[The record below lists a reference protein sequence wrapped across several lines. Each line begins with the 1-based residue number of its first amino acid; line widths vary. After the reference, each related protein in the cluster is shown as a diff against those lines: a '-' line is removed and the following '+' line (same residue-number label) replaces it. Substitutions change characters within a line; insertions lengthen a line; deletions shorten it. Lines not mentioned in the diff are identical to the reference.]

1 MSHRRQLSWAT
12 ALRDL
17 NQDRATRPEVRE
29 ERLRTT
35 AGLRGSPAL
44 ALSAWRGKSGK
55 RYVVGVHSP
64 GASTLEDL
72 GEAVV
77 LAVRRPDV
85 GAAVLLDVIDA
96 SGVDAAWTADVCE
109 RGANELHIHRLAED
123 KDARAAIVADLP
135 PHVTP
140 AEAA

>member
-1 MSHRRQLSWAT
+1 MSRQVSWNA

-17 NQDRATRPEVRE
+17 KDDRLKPSPVRE
-29 ERLRTT
+29 ERLRST
-35 AGLRGSPAL
+35 AGLCGSPAL

-55 RYVVGVHSP
+55 RYVVGVHP
-64 GASTLEDL
+64 LTAATLEDL

-85 GAAVLLDVIDA
+85 GAAFLIEVADA
-96 SGVDAAWTADVCE
+96 SGVDAAWIVAARE
-109 RGANELHIHRLAED
+109 RGANELHVHRLAED
-123 KDARAAIVADLP
+123 DDARAAIVADLP